1 MLLTHAIL
9 NIEVLNSEPKL
20 YFFLYIQS
28 IHIYFELYNN
38 VSFLHYFQIYNLIVA
53 DYSTKKVKKLPK
65 LKHISMTICYFK
77 WFSEPL
83 FHWLVILLHSKETG
97 WWPAAGEW
105 GGKQEWSKTYKLW
118 RLDIN
123 ISTYINT
130 KCELLAVFRLTISI
144 RPTRISTDVFDKY
157 PQNAELGN

>member
-1 MLLTHAIL
+1 MLSTNNTFLEFTVFSLSSIL
-9 NIEVLNSEPKL
+9 REEWKL
-20 YFFLYIQS
+20 LSCFL
-28 IHIYFELYNN
+28 
-38 VSFLHYFQIYNLIVA
+38 A

-65 LKHISMTICYFK
+65 LKHISVTICYFK

-97 WWPAAGEW
+97 WQPAAGEW
-105 GGKQEWSKTYKLW
+105 GEKQEWSKTYKLW

-130 KCELLAVFRLTISI
+130 KCELLAVFRLRISI
-144 RPTRISTDVFDKY
+144 RLLGFQLMYSTSALKML
-157 PQNAELGN
+157 N